1 MSGEFQGIV
10 YLGANYCLILR
21 SERKLSVPL
30 ILRSD
35 AQRCVPVILRSDAQ
49 HCVSKDGPESFARLA
64 HAGAPF
70 EAPSG
75 RLRARGKELLRTRG
89 QSR

>member
-1 MSGEFQGIV
+1 MSV
-10 YLGANYCLILR
+10 SPGANRGLLLR
-21 SERKLSVPL
+21 SATKLSVHL

-35 AQRCVPVILRSDAQ
+35 AQRR
-49 HCVSKDGPESFARLA
+49 VSKDGPESFARSA

-75 RLRARGKELLRTRG
+75 RLRARGKELLRTREL
-89 QSR
+89 R

>member
-1 MSGEFQGIV
+1 MSGNSRGIV
-10 YLGANYCLILR
+10 YAGANHH
-21 SERKLSVPL
+21 L

-35 AQRCVPVILRSDAQ
+35 AQHR
-49 HCVSKDGPESFARLA
+49 VSKDGPESFARLA

-75 RLRARGKELLRTRG
+75 RLRARGKELLMTRG
-89 QSR
+89 ESR

>member
-1 MSGEFQGIV
+1 MSGNAQAIV
-10 YLGANYCLILR
+10 FPGANHC
-21 SERKLSVPL
+21 L

-35 AQRCVPVILRSDAQ
+35 AQHR
-49 HCVSKDGPESFARLA
+49 VSKDGSERFARLA

-75 RLRARGKELLRTRG
+75 RLRTRG
-89 QSR
+89 NELPLDEGELR

>member
-1 MSGEFQGIV
+1 MSDNPVAIDRGET
-10 YLGANYCLILR
+10 NDR
-21 SERKLSVPL
+21 L

-35 AQRCVPVILRSDAQ
+35 AQHR
-49 HCVSKDGPESFARLA
+49 VSKDGPESFARFA

-75 RLRARGKELLRTRG
+75 RLRARGSGLLRARG
-89 QSR
+89 ESR

>member
-1 MSGEFQGIV
+1 MSGESQGV
-10 YLGANYCLILR
+10 GYLRANHC
-21 SERKLSVPL
+21 L

-35 AQRCVPVILRSDAQ
+35 AQHRI
-49 HCVSKDGPESFARLA
+49 SKDGPESFARLA

-75 RLRARGKELLRTRG
+75 RLRARGKELLRTR
-89 QSR
+89 SRG

>member
-1 MSGEFQGIV
+1 MSDNPVAIDCGETSNRLMPQGARAQHRIH
-10 YLGANYCLILR
+10 
-21 SERKLSVPL
+21 L

-35 AQRCVPVILRSDAQ
+35 AQHR
-49 HCVSKDGPESFARLA
+49 VSKDGPESFARLA

-75 RLRARGKELLRTRG
+75 RLRARGSGLLRTRG
-89 QSR
+89 KLR